1 MLNFEFDKFNIL
13 EEVGEEL
20 DVEDYVPLSPAV
32 LAIRLQQIV
41 RIERFNTN
49 IKHYEDFQEAIALDQ
64 GLLKH
69 WSKSYPHILDNIG
82 SYLLGYETKYLPTI
96 RNECTELSGVYDQ
109 VLEILDEMNELNNGN
124 QIDFQ
129 FMYHF
134 ALPKRG
140 QVLIMDEE
148 RFQRIL
154 TSFDDSVHMSVMRWT
169 RIYWNFFKRLAE
181 NYPKFNH
188 LFRKHI
194 EVDHTQLNEWLAE
207 NALFSYTNPNSTSS
221 EKPVSGRMR
230 IPAITVHYDDR

>member
-1 MLNFEFDKFNIL
+1 MLDFEFDKFNF
-13 EEVGEEL
+13 EEDMGEFE
-20 DVEDYVPLSPAV
+20 VEDYVPLSPAI
-32 LAIRLQQIV
+32 LALRLQRIIRLDMF
-41 RIERFNTN
+41 IEK
-49 IKHYEDFQEAIALDQ
+49 IKQYDDFQEAIELDD
-64 GLLKH
+64 GLLQQ

-109 VLEILDEMNELNNGN
+109 VVEILDEMNELNNGN

-169 RIYWNFFKRLAE
+169 TIYWNFFKSLAE